1 MKVLITG
8 ITGFVGSNLS
18 TYLEGRGVEVS
29 GLGRSTNSSNYTYED
44 LSALS
49 GFQTWVHTA
58 GKAHDVSGKSHLE
71 DYLAINYELTK
82 RVFKAFLEDEVS
94 NCFIYLSSVKAA
106 VSSVEGELT
115 EDVSEEIKDAY
126 GISKRKSEEFL
137 LEQAGKTTKTV
148 IILRPCMIHG
158 PGNKGNLN
166 LLFNLVNKGIPYPLG
181 SFENSRSFLSIE
193 NLSFVIYKQIQDTP
207 KLNSGIYNISDD
219 NVLSTK
225 EIIQL
230 MAEVR
235 EIKAK
240 VWNIPKGI
248 VHRMASVGDVLRLP
262 LNNHRLKKLTED
274 FRVSNQKLKSS
285 LNIQEMPISAIEG
298 MRKTLKSFSNG

>member
-1 MKVLITG
+1 MKVLISG
-8 ITGFVGSNLS
+8 ISGFVGSNLS

-58 GKAHDVSGKSHLE
+58 GKAHDVSGKSQLD

-82 RVFKAFLEDEVS
+82 RVFKAFMEDDLS
-94 NCFIYLSSVKAA
+94 KCFIYLSSVKAA
-106 VSSVEGELT
+106 VSSIEGELT
-115 EDVSEEIKDAY
+115 EDVCEEIKDAY

-137 LEQAGKTTKTV
+137 LEQAEKTTKKV

-166 LLFNLVNKGIPYPLG
+166 LLFNLVKKGIPYPLG
-181 SFENSRSFLSIE
+181 AFENSRSFLSIE
-193 NLSFVIYKQIQDTP
+193 NLSFVIYKQIQDSQ
-207 KLNSGIYNISDD
+207 LNSGVYNIADD
-219 NVLSTK
+219 KVLSTK

-230 MAEVR
+230 MADVR
-235 EIKAK
+235 KTNAK
-240 VWNIPKGI
+240 VWNVPKGMI
-248 VHRMASVGDVLRLP
+248 KLIASLGDVLRLP

-274 FRVSNQKLKSS
+274 FRVSNQKLKSA
-285 LNIQEMPISAIEG
+285 LRITELPIPAKEG
-298 MRKTLKSFSNG
+298 MRRTLESFDND